1 MDHIAMIA
9 FLRFVQRVQAFVKKS
24 SENGQIHNNDDIR
37 RCVEVTYAMSFDKNG
52 NVLVDR

>member
-37 RCVEVTYAMSFDKNG
+37 RCVEVTYAMSFDKKG